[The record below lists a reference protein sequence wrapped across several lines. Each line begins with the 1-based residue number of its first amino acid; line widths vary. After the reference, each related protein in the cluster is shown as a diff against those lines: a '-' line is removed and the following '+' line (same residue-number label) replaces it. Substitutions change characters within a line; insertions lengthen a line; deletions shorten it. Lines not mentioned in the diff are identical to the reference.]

1 MEAKLKNDFRTVH
14 VLAAQKYVELVAFKK
29 EGNISS
35 FNDLLMQLIPEI
47 KKYVKGKLNSA
58 EAKGLLDKNRYKSDD
73 IIDQLYIEYYE
84 HFDEVKEDT
93 FLYAWLF
100 KKADELINDIL
111 SEEEFDTYFYKN
123 IDKFSKPEWDEMEEK
138 YSTDGD
144 GDFVMLDEFDN
155 QEYSK
160 NDYLLNHV
168 FIDDADDEIIAALD
182 KKLNKENVKKHS
194 ALVLQ
199 NFPKPMKKVFELSTA
214 YKFTVP
220 EIAKISNYSIKEVDV
235 YLKNARKKLKSSF
248 INRFNSNI

>member
-1 MEAKLKNDFRTVH
+1 
-14 VLAAQKYVELVAFKK
+14 
-29 EGNISS
+29 
-35 FNDLLMQLIPEI
+35 
-47 KKYVKGKLNSA
+47 
-58 EAKGLLDKNRYKSDD
+58 
-73 IIDQLYIEYYE
+73 
-84 HFDEVKEDT
+84 
-93 FLYAWLF
+93 
-100 KKADELINDIL
+100 
-111 SEEEFDTYFYKN
+111 
-123 IDKFSKPEWDEMEEK
+123 MEEK
-138 YSTDGD
+138 YSTDGN

-199 NFPKPMKKVFELSTA
+199 NFPKPMKKAYELSTA

-220 EIAKISNYSIKEVDV
+220 EIAKISNYSIKEVDI

-248 INRFNSNI
+248 INRFNSNL